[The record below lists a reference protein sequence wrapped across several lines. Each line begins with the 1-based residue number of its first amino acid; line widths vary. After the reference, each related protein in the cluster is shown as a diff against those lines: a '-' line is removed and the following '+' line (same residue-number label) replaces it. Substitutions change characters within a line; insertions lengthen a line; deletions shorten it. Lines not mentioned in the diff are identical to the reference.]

1 MLTIQSDNFRSRRNF
16 KPKAGSTTSAVMA
29 GSHTFKLSW
38 QKSKKTDKN
47 AEELEKIAKESKEM
61 ENPDAPTP
69 YSEWSSQDLN
79 EDDLSNRK
87 ALYPVLTS
95 FAKENDLIR
104 RNNLH

>member
-1 MLTIQSDNFRSRRNF
+1 
-16 KPKAGSTTSAVMA
+16 MA

-38 QKSKKTDKN
+38 QKSKQTDKN
-47 AEELEKIAKESKEM
+47 AEELEKTTKESEEM

-69 YSEWSSQDLN
+69 YSEWSSQDPN
-79 EDDLSNRK
+79 EDDFSNRK

-95 FAKENDLIR
+95 FAKKNDLIR